1 MRHLL
6 AFVLGGRPMNFNGF
20 AFVDMAT
27 GSHIS
32 FWVDRC
38 GRSWLAPGPW
48 SWARMELSRAH
59 LAFCKLTLKVD

>member
-6 AFVLGGRPMNFNGF
+6 AFVLGGRPMNFNGP

-38 GRSWLAPGPW
+38 SQLARTGPW
-48 SWARMELSRAH
+48 SWARIGVSRAH

>member
-1 MRHLL
+1 M
-6 AFVLGGRPMNFNGF
+6 GF